1 MNFKKS
7 FAACALLAV
16 SASGA
21 FAADQSVA
29 FNGDLASFIATSPVL
44 DGGNDVVSFTN
55 LASGQYDFLLTLSG
69 QYINLS
75 SLSVNGV
82 AGTVV
87 SNGTILFADVQGTG
101 TTPFA
106 LTLNGVAFKST
117 STYSGEMSATAVP
130 EPATS
135 ALLLAGLGA
144 MGLIARR
151 RRSA

>member
-1 MNFKKS
+1 MQLKS
-7 FAACALLAV
+7 LVSCALVAL

-29 FNGDLASFIATSPVL
+29 FSGNTASFIGTAPLL
-44 DGGNDVVSFTN
+44 DGGDDVVSFTN

-87 SNGTILFADVQGTG
+87 SNNTILFADVTGTG

-106 LTLNGVAFKST
+106 LTLNGTTLNSRAN
-117 STYSGEMSATAVP
+117 YSGEISATVVP
-130 EPATS
+130 EPASS
-135 ALLLAGLGA
+135 ALLLAGLMA
-144 MGLIARR
+144 IGLAARR
-151 RRSA
+151 RRAG